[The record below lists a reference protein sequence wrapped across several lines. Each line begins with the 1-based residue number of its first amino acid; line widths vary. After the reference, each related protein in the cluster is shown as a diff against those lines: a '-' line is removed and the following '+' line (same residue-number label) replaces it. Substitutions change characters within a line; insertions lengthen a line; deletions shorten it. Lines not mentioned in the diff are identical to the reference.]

1 MRNFIRKI
9 TPGFLLNW
17 YRQYKKK
24 QVRAEIER
32 QAKNNKGW
40 IKEDLKRQL
49 KGIGIIE
56 GDTVLVHS
64 AMSKIGFVDG
74 GPKSIVDALLE
85 VVGSTGHIL
94 MPNSPNARFQ
104 LDYIQEIDGFDV
116 LNDKSKLGAISEYFR
131 KHKDAV
137 RSWHPTE
144 PVSCIGYDCEYF
156 VGSHFNQITP
166 YNENSPFYKVAERKG
181 KILMIGVTL
190 DNAGTNL
197 HTLEDAVEDFKY
209 PVYHP
214 TVFKTKIID
223 PQGKEHHVK
232 TKVHDPI
239 WSKKRKCDGL
249 IPLFEERNVLEIV
262 KFGNAST
269 LLLDARKMLDVM
281 IEEYKKNGV
290 TMYTPSGSK
299 K

>member
-9 TPGFLLNW
+9 TPAFLLDW
-17 YRQYKKK
+17 YRRYKKIK
-24 QVRAEIER
+24 VRSEIEQ
-32 QAKNNKGW
+32 QAKNNEGW
-40 IKEDLKRQL
+40 TKTDLKDQL
-49 KGIGIIE
+49 QSFGIKE
-56 GDTVLVHS
+56 GDTILVHS
-64 AMSKIGFVDG
+64 SMSKIGFVEG
-74 GPKSIVDALLE
+74 GPKTIVDALLE
-85 VVGSTGHIL
+85 TVGPNGHIL

-104 LDYIQEIDGFDV
+104 LDYIQEIHYFDV

-131 KHKDAV
+131 NHENAV

-144 PVSCIGYDCEYF
+144 PVSCIGPDTEFF
-156 VGSHFNQITP
+156 VGMHFNQITP
-166 YNENSPFYKVAERKG
+166 YNENSPFYKVAERNG

-197 HTLEDAVEDFKY
+197 HTLEDAIEDFKY

-214 TVFKTKIID
+214 TVFETKIVD
-223 PQGKEHHVK
+223 PKGEEHRVT

-249 IPLFEERNVLEIV
+249 IPLFEERNVLEFV

-281 IEEYKKNGV
+281 IEEYKEHGV
-290 TMYTPSGSK
+290 TMYTPNGSK
-299 K
+299 

>member
-9 TPGFLLNW
+9 TPAFLLDW
-17 YRQYKKK
+17 YRRYKKIK
-24 QVRAEIER
+24 VRSEIEQ
-32 QAKNNKGW
+32 QAKNNEGW
-40 IKEDLKRQL
+40 TKTDLKDQL
-49 KGIGIIE
+49 QSFGIKE
-56 GDTVLVHS
+56 GDTILVHS
-64 AMSKIGFVDG
+64 SMSKIGFVEG
-74 GPKSIVDALLE
+74 GPKTIVDALLE
-85 VVGSTGHIL
+85 TVGPNGHIL

-104 LDYIQEIDGFDV
+104 LDYIQEIHYFDV

-131 KHKDAV
+131 NHENAV

-144 PVSCIGYDCEYF
+144 PVSCIGPDTEFF
-156 VGSHFNQITP
+156 VGTHFNQITP
-166 YNENSPFYKVAERKG
+166 YNENSPFYKVAERNG

-197 HTLEDAVEDFKY
+197 HTLEDAIEDFKY

-214 TVFKTKIID
+214 TVFETKIVD
-223 PQGKEHHVK
+223 PKGKTHSVK
-232 TKVHDPI
+232 TKVHDPV

-249 IPLFEERNVLEIV
+249 IPLFEERNVLEFV

-281 IEEYKKNGV
+281 IEEYKEHGV
-290 TMYTPSGSK
+290 TMYTPNGSK
-299 K
+299 

>member
-9 TPGFLLNW
+9 TPAFLLDW
-17 YRQYKKK
+17 YRRYKKIK
-24 QVRAEIER
+24 VRSEIEQ
-32 QAKNNKGW
+32 QAKNNEGW
-40 IKEDLKRQL
+40 TKTDLKDQL
-49 KGIGIIE
+49 QSFGIKE
-56 GDTVLVHS
+56 GDTILVHS
-64 AMSKIGFVDG
+64 SMSKIGFVEG
-74 GPKSIVDALLE
+74 GPKTIVDALLE
-85 VVGSTGHIL
+85 TVGPNGHIL

-104 LDYIQEIDGFDV
+104 LDYIQEIHYFDV

-131 KHKDAV
+131 NHENAV

-144 PVSCIGYDCEYF
+144 PVSCIGPDTEFF
-156 VGSHFNQITP
+156 VGTHFNQITP
-166 YNENSPFYKVAERKG
+166 YNENSPFYKVAERNG

-197 HTLEDAVEDFKY
+197 HTLEDAIEDFKY

-214 TVFKTKIID
+214 TVFETKIVD
-223 PQGKEHHVK
+223 PKGEEHRVT

-249 IPLFEERNVLEIV
+249 IPLFEERNVLEFV

-281 IEEYKKNGV
+281 IEEYKEHGV
-290 TMYTPSGSK
+290 TMYTPNGSK
-299 K
+299 